1 MICCYEMR
9 KGRGSC
15 VEPSSL
21 KNFGSMFDAE
31 AIHAQIPS
39 NIEPNYQI
47 DLNVRRNQPQCS
59 NFALNIRTRQSHCG
73 SCRSKGGRCR
83 GTNGNSSYIFSAEK
97 CTFIIKYSKAWK
109 WCRTFSANFFDLN
122 VRHQTCLRSFCV
134 EHSGQL
140 PPVVLR
146 ASPTEAEQ
154 QGHCPQNEQRGTNV
168 VNRDLLCSATQC
180 RHQEN
185 QYQHGSY
192 TNRQVHIEDPTP
204 RRILCNPATKR
215 RTNDSRE
222 T

>member
-109 WCRTFSANFFDLN
+109 WCRTFRSITINTWLVFTTQAIEEPGTMSAPLLLHSWDRRPALLTRWCIVATGLRTCSLAR
-122 VRHQTCLRSFCV
+122 VRF
-134 EHSGQL
+134 G
-140 PPVVLR
+140 
-146 ASPTEAEQ
+146 
-154 QGHCPQNEQRGTNV
+154 PQEIHRG
-168 VNRDLLCSATQC
+168 LQ
-180 RHQEN
+180 
-185 QYQHGSY
+185 
-192 TNRQVHIEDPTP
+192 
-204 RRILCNPATKR
+204 
-215 RTNDSRE
+215 
-222 T
+222 

>member
-109 WCRTFSANFFDLN
+109 WCRTFSPNFFALN
-122 VRHQTCLRSFCV
+122 VRRDGPQPRIFVRSF
-134 EHSGQL
+134 
-140 PPVVLR
+140 
-146 ASPTEAEQ
+146 
-154 QGHCPQNEQRGTNV
+154 
-168 VNRDLLCSATQC
+168 SAITTFL
-180 RHQEN
+180 
-185 QYQHGSY
+185 G
-192 TNRQVHIEDPTP
+192 P
-204 RRILCNPATKR
+204 
-215 RTNDSRE
+215 
-222 T
+222 